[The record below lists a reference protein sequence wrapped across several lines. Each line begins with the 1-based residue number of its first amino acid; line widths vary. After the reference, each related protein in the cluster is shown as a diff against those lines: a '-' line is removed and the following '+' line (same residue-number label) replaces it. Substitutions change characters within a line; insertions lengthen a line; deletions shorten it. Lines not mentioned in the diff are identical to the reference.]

1 MSQQDHPVRSSV
13 HALPKRGPVELEQLV
28 EDLVVKVAALADDVT
43 KEARIVRSLLGEIL
57 ARLPEKAM
65 RDPQAAVDEAANR
78 VPDER

>member
-13 HALPKRGPVELEQLV
+13 VALPKRGPAELEQLV
-28 EDLVVKVAALADDVT
+28 EDVAVKVATLTADFT

-57 ARLPEKAM
+57 ARLPEKAL
-65 RDPQAAVDEAANR
+65 RDPQAEVDDAVSK